1 MVEDNIE
8 DIIKSPTAIQRSLSH
23 SDVLD
28 TSNSSISIKHRR
40 SVLTQI
46 NAQPQDFVVV
56 NGQSFRV
63 TRSPRYNV
71 NTSYE
76 SVEGNRTSNDEDEII
91 LLKRQL
97 EEAELKITK
106 QQILLTKQH
115 KRVEDL
121 EKTLIK
127 NGIALPNSNSSIPLT
142 ITSTSNGIEGIKERN
157 GVILG
162 LAARRRA
169 EAKSIL
175 ISGIGSDSDSPT
187 KILKDMNLG
196 VNDSNDIKIL
206 TSQTQ
211 KASKAFDFFGT
222 NDFITPTNASVVNAN
237 NPSFSAPP
245 QLKTSQTSL
254 STHIPPFIADEL
266 NGCILDEENNIETK
280 SSKAPPKG
288 LAARLAMGSQERRK
302 MAAAKIRLK
311 NLPKA
316 DNNVKDCVDSD
327 SSTSPITQNTTDIDD
342 ALLNSNFNIIPASR
356 TQIVTTPITNPNSR
370 KITTSLI
377 PQFQWRDGLSNVNKD
392 GTLKFYLFIA
402 HDNPQLGY
410 SVSSQLVT
418 DGSGMKLMIESKDE
432 NNLTYFLIATIVYSG
447 DVDGVE
453 GADSINP
460 RGSQFIVCTDL
471 QAIKADIKS
480 FPIRTMGDI
489 QEIKMDGVE
498 SDCFVDVSDQEK
510 LISFLTPC
518 LSRVD
523 VILDPSHTNT
533 WYPYWEGRRKMAP
546 QFRSRGIGYIRLGD
560 DMSRYGKAFLS
571 LDAGASYLDD
581 GATSIVALPGMFDTF
596 SGGFSSISLKELTE
610 SSKSDGSGINSR
622 VNSANCSSRSRCKSS
637 GVIVENVKNKNPQ
650 DLEKLREILTR
661 LKDDDLK
668 WSERT
673 EVLKRLQ
680 LCPGCKDSQYITD
693 VISVLINSITKQKNP
708 HVLCAS
714 VSCIRILGDSASN
727 HVNCAVAWR
736 SLLLESIHL
745 MRVASKPVVEEARSA
760 LDSLHGKCLS
770 LGHLSLMLDEIF
782 AGPRGKGSGGASN
795 STKIVQWLDNIANI
809 ELNFIAQKILFGS
822 SINSNIKIIRPSS
835 SNSSSRIVVT
845 GELFYE
851 KVDISA
857 TFQRCKQL
865 LLHREESTR
874 EAAVAFV
881 STIIVYDFFQHN
893 DDPIILPSLIVKI
906 EKNSSNTSPV
916 SNANLSSPTN
926 SPNNS
931 FFLRCLSSSCAA
943 VLAEVDKSSPRM
955 HEKIIPFTMK
965 LIKKIIANAAI
976 VNTTKTI
983 NNSENV
989 IKTPRSSNKNF
1000 RNNTSPISNSPVM
1013 FDDNEISSKILQKL
1027 SDSWYEIRLILRM
1040 IPNTESAWRQLSTV
1054 IKESSSFFQLLSS
1067 TANSNNISQG
1077 TLIRIVLPFDE
1088 DTSSNDQSIIN
1099 SKSHSS
1105 NVNYTDTI
1113 NESSLIIL
1121 REQAVSLRRLIRVKM
1136 ADEADIQQV
1145 ILYILNLL
1153 LRIS

>member
-1 MVEDNIE
+1 MVEENNMD

-28 TSNSSISIKHRR
+28 TSGGSVSINKQRR
-40 SVLTQI
+40 PVLPIMTQI
-46 NAQPQDFVVV
+46 NAQPQNFVVV

-63 TRSPRYNV
+63 TRSPRYTV

-76 SVEGNRTSNDEDEII
+76 SVEGNRTSNDEDETV
-91 LLKRQL
+91 LLQRQL
-97 EEAELKITK
+97 EEAELKIAK
-106 QQILLTKQH
+106 QQTLLAKQH

-127 NGIALPNSNSSIPLT
+127 NGIALPNSNSSSPLT
-142 ITSTSNGIEGIKERN
+142 KPSTNNRIEVIKERN
-157 GVILG
+157 GGGSILG

-175 ISGIGSDSDSPT
+175 VSGVGSDSDSPT
-187 KILKDMNLG
+187 KIKDMMLN
-196 VNDSNDIKIL
+196 VNDGNDIKIL

-211 KASKAFDFFGT
+211 KASKTLDFFGT
-222 NDFITPTNASVVNAN
+222 TDFITPTNACIVNSN

-245 QLKTSQTSL
+245 QLKSSKTTSSN
-254 STHIPPFIADEL
+254 HIPPFIADDL
-266 NGCILDEENNIETK
+266 DGGILDEGYNSETK

-288 LAARLAMGSQERRK
+288 LAARLSMGSQERRK
-302 MAAAKIRLK
+302 MAAAKSRLK
-311 NLPKA
+311 KLPKA
-316 DNNVKDCVDSD
+316 VSKTVNDGVDAD
-327 SSTSPITQNTTDIDD
+327 SSTTPIT
-342 ALLNSNFNIIPASR
+342 LNSPDSEGANFNILPASR
-356 TQIVTTPITNPNSR
+356 THIVTTPITNPNSR
-370 KITTSLI
+370 KTPGSVA
-377 PQFQWRDGLSNVNKD
+377 PQFQWRDGLSNVNQD
-392 GTLKFYLFIA
+392 GSLKFYLFIA

-410 SVSSQLVT
+410 SISSQLVT
-418 DGSGMKLMIESKDE
+418 DDTGMKLMIESKDE
-432 NNLTYFLIATIVYSG
+432 NNLTYFLNATIVYSG

-453 GADSINP
+453 GADSTNP

-489 QEIKMDGVE
+489 QEIKIDGVE
-498 SDCFVDVSDQEK
+498 PDCFVDVSDQEK

-518 LSRVD
+518 VSRVD

-546 QFRSRGIGYIRLGD
+546 QFRSKGIGYIRLGD
-560 DMSRYGKAFLS
+560 DMSRFGKAFLS

-581 GATSIVALPGMFDTF
+581 GATSIVAIPGMLDTI
-596 SGGFSSISLKELTE
+596 SGGFPAISLKGINSET
-610 SSKSDGSGINSR
+610 SNGDDSGINSR
-622 VNSANCSSRSRCKSS
+622 VNSANGSSRSRCKAR
-637 GVIVENVKNKNPQ
+637 GLIVENMKNTYPQ
-650 DLEKLREILTR
+650 DLEDLRDILTR

-673 EVLKRLQ
+673 EVLKRLK

-708 HVLCAS
+708 HVLCTS

-736 SLLLESIHL
+736 SLMLESIHL
-745 MRVASKPVVEEARSA
+745 MRVVSKPVVEEARHA

-795 STKIVQWLDNIANI
+795 STKIVQWLDNIATI
-809 ELNFIAQKILFGS
+809 ELNFIAQKLLFGS
-822 SINSNIKIIRPSS
+822 SIIGPNIRIIRPSS
-835 SNSSSRIVVT
+835 SNSASRTIVN

-851 KVDISA
+851 KVDISN
-857 TFQRCKQL
+857 TFQKCKQL

-893 DDPIILPSLIVKI
+893 DDPVTLPSLIVKI
-906 EKNSSNTSPV
+906 EKSSNNTSPV
-916 SNANLSSPTN
+916 STGNLSSPTN
-926 SPNNS
+926 APNNS
-931 FFLRCLSSSCAA
+931 FFLRCLSSSCSA

-955 HEKIIPFTMK
+955 YEKIIPFTMK
-965 LIKKIIANAAI
+965 LIKKVIANAVL
-976 VNTTKTI
+976 VNTNKSI
-983 NNSENV
+983 INSEKI
-989 IKTPRSSNKNF
+989 IKTPRNSNKNF
-1000 RNNTSPISNSPVM
+1000 TSNTSPISNSPVM
-1013 FDDNEISSKILQKL
+1013 FDKNTSSAMLQQL
-1027 SDSWYEIRLILRM
+1027 SDSWYETRLILRM
-1040 IPNTESAWRQLSTV
+1040 IPSTESAWRQLSTV

-1067 TANSNNISQG
+1067 TATCNNMPQG

-1099 SKSHSS
+1099 SKSRQS
-1105 NVNYTDTI
+1105 NVNNTDKI
-1113 NESSLIIL
+1113 NESTLNIL
-1121 REQAVSLRRLIRVKM
+1121 KEQAVSLRRLIRVKM
-1136 ADEADIQQV
+1136 ADEADLQQV
-1145 ILYILNLL
+1145 IL
-1153 LRIS
+1153 